1 MNARSDTEL
10 DRRHLRR
17 ETRTSVELAIAALA
31 PRPLVDQL
39 AAVAGILEALDEL
52 PTDAAPVRAMT
63 ASIVARANAALE
75 AWRTW
80 RAARGLEGV

>member
-1 MNARSDTEL
+1 MSARSETEL

-17 ETRTSVELAIAALA
+17 EMRTAVELAIAALA
-31 PRPLVDQL
+31 PTALVDQL

-63 ASIVARANAALE
+63 ASIVTRAHASLE
-75 AWRTW
+75 AWRAW